1 MRNWEDTMKFSRRQ
15 FLHLA
20 NVVTTLSLFSWEQ
33 NVAANAA
40 EIKVLCPVAIA
51 PITDELFPQFERASG
66 HKLSVRYGFGPT
78 MKREIEAGEIFDV
91 AILSLDVDD
100 LIKQGKLAAG
110 TRAVLGRTGIGVGV
124 RQGAPKPD
132 ISTTEAFKRALLNA
146 KSVAYSGGASGL
158 YFLGLLD
165 RLGISEDMK
174 SKLKPQPDGGASPPR
189 VVAKGEAEIA
199 VTGVMIIL
207 MEPGAELIGSLPSQ
221 LQHYVIFTGG
231 VSASAKQPEAGRAL
245 LNFLTT
251 PSSFAVFKAKG
262 LELLTP

>member
-1 MRNWEDTMKFSRRQ
+1 MKFSRRQ
-15 FLHLA
+15 FLYLT
-20 NVVTTLSLFSWEQ
+20 NVTTLSLFSRE
-33 NVAANAA
+33 NVVSNPA
-40 EIKVLCPVAIA
+40 EIKVLYAAATA
-51 PITDELFPQFERASG
+51 PITDQLFPQFERASG

-100 LIKQGKLAAG
+100 LINQGKLAAG

-132 ISTTEAFKRALLNA
+132 ISTTEAFKRTLLNA
-146 KSVAYSGGASGL
+146 KSVAHSGGSSGL

-165 RLGISEDMK
+165 RLEIAEDMK
-174 SKLKPQPDGGASPPR
+174 SKLKDGGTSPAR
-189 VVAKGEAEIA
+189 TVADGEAEMT
-199 VTGVMIIL
+199 VTGVMLIL

-221 LQHYVIFTGG
+221 LQNYVIFTGG
-231 VSASAKQPEAGRAL
+231 VSASAKQPEASRAL

-251 PSSFAVFKAKG
+251 PSSFAMFKAKG
-262 LELLTP
+262 LEPLTP